1 MTSAATPPKWRN
13 PLQRLRN
20 RFSHSSPAVASQ
32 IDPSPSGSHSTAKPI
47 PSKPTSST
55 PSVAQSSLSSPSLG
69 LDPGGRPVSPAGQT
83 VLPVQQCPTA
93 AAALSRDFLDRTL
106 ELLPQQERAT
116 VEKHILTTADDISS
130 ALLVTF
136 NAAQDKQKLCE
147 DKRWTFTF
155 RGHTVRL
162 RDGADNVMLWLD
174 RFKQVGDIAV
184 NVDPIHAGLPWAGIR
199 LLLEVWQDSNYLFT
213 T

>member
-20 RFSHSSPAVASQ
+20 RFSHSPAAVSQ
-32 IDPSPSGSHSTAKPI
+32 IDPSPSGSHSHSAAKPI

-55 PSVAQSSLSSPSLG
+55 PSVAQSSLSSP
-69 LDPGGRPVSPAGQT
+69 QT
-83 VLPVQQCPTA
+83 VRPVQQCPTA
-93 AAALSRDFLDRTL
+93 AAALSRDFLDRAL
-106 ELLPQQERAT
+106 ELLPHRERAT
-116 VEKHILTTADDISS
+116 VEKHILTTADDIGS
-130 ALLVTF
+130 ALRVAF

-162 RDGADNVMLWLD
+162 RDEADNVMLWLD
-174 RFKQVGDIAV
+174 RYKRVGDIAL

-199 LLLEVWQDSNYLFT
+199 LLLEVWQDNNYLFT